1 MNKIIAIVGM
11 CGSGKSITTD
21 LLEKRGWN
29 KVYFGGLVYDKMNEE
44 GIPITPETQKEY
56 REKIR
61 KEHGMAAVAKL
72 LYPKIQKC
80 YEEKNTVLDG
90 LYSWDE
96 YKFLKE
102 KLGDN
107 FYTIAVVCDKNIRY
121 ERLENR
127 VERPFNNE
135 EAQRRDLT
143 EIENIAKAPP
153 IAYADYF
160 IFNNGTTEEYE
171 ERLNTILKD
180 IERRMNNEEIKR

>member
-1 MNKIIAIVGM
+1 MSLNIDINKMKEVFGDEIEDIINENIDIV
-11 CGSGKSITTD
+11 
-21 LLEKRGWN
+21 
-29 KVYFGGLVYDKMNEE
+29 
-44 GIPITPETQKEY
+44 
-56 REKIR
+56 
-61 KEHGMAAVAKL
+61 
-72 LYPKIQKC
+72 
-80 YEEKNTVLDG
+80 EKNI
-90 LYSWDE
+90 
-96 YKFLKE
+96 KFLKE
-102 KLGDN
+102 LKFEDTEGILEMYPELFMNFPKKFEEKILKLKEELGDN

-160 IFNNGTTEEYE
+160 LFNNGTTKEYE

-180 IERRMNNEEIKR
+180 IERRMNNEETKR